1 MAAARLSDVALN
13 GFQWIRRGLTHPA
26 VLLVMRVYIGGV
38 FIYASMYK
46 INYPA
51 EFADTIAS
59 YQLAPAWSVNILAV
73 LMPWTELVTGVLLVL
88 GWRTKAAAAIIG
100 ALLVLF
106 CAVILLTLL
115 RDIPIGC
122 GCFTSVEEPMGWH
135 TLGRDLAWLAMTLLV
150 FAKPSSWQLESR
162 LTAALRE
169 MLE

>member
-1 MAAARLSDVALN
+1 MAAARLSHIALT
-13 GFQWIRRGLTHPA
+13 GFHWSRRVVTHPA
-26 VLLVMRVYIGGV
+26 VLLILRLYIGGV

-59 YQLAPAWSVNILAV
+59 YQLAPAWSINLLAV
-73 LMPWTELVTGVLLVL
+73 LMPWMELVAGVLLVL
-88 GWRTKAAAAIIG
+88 GWRTQAAAAIIA

-106 CAVILLTLL
+106 SGVILVTLV

-135 TLGRDLAWLAMTLLV
+135 TLGRDLVWLAMALLV
-150 FAKPSSWQLESR
+150 FARPSAWQLESR
-162 LTAALRE
+162 LIAALRE
-169 MLE
+169 MLA